1 MGDIGEP
8 QREITFE
15 PLEEP
20 VPVGAPVPEQV
31 PAEPKV
37 PVPA

>member
-15 PLEEP
+15 PIEQPTPLTQPAPVELPTEEP
-20 VPVGAPVPEQV
+20 VGV
-31 PAEPKV
+31 PA
-37 PVPA
+37 